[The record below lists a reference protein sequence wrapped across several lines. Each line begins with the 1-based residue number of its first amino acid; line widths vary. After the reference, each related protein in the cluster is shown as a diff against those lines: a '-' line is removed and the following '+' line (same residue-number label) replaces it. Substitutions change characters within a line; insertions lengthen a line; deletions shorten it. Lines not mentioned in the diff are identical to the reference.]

1 MKTGKNYVI
10 GENVALAGERNGEVE
25 NRLSYDNYDRG
36 FEKWGFEKWGFEKWG
51 FEKWGFGGS
60 VV

>member
-36 FEKWGFEKWGFEKWG
+36 FEKWGFEKWGFK
-51 FEKWGFGGS
+51 KWGFGGS